1 MHIKQYTGLVLHI
14 CCSVAQSCLT
24 LCDPMDCT
32 MPGLLVLHYLP
43 EFAQSHVHWF
53 SDAIQPFYSLSPSSP
68 ALSLSH
74 IRLFSMSWLFALRGQ
89 SIGISASTSVL
100 PMNIQGWFPL
110 RLTGLLSL
118 LSKGLL
124 RIFSSTTVRK
134 HQFFSAQS
142 SLWSNSSG
150 SLPLQLG
157 NLLHVCTSHIMTFL
171 YPYETFFP
179 PLTCE
184 SYYFI

>member
-110 RLTGLLSL
+110 GLTGLISFLTKRLS
-118 LSKGLL
+118 
-124 RIFSSTTVRK
+124 RVFSSATIQK
-134 HQFFSAQS
+134 HQFFGTQ
-142 SLWSNSSG
+142 
-150 SLPLQLG
+150 LPLSISYIHTWLLKNQSFDYMDLCQQSDLYFLMCHLG
-157 NLLHVCTSHIMTFL
+157 LS
-171 YPYETFFP
+171 
-179 PLTCE
+179 
-184 SYYFI
+184 

>member
-1 MHIKQYTGLVLHI
+1 MNHSMTGFPVLF
-14 CCSVAQSCLT
+14 
-24 LCDPMDCT
+24 
-32 MPGLLVLHYLP
+32 P
-43 EFAQSHVHWF
+43 EFPQTHVHRV
-53 SDAIQPFYSLSPSSP
+53 SDAIQPSHPLSPSSP
-68 ALSLSH
+68 ALNLSH
-74 IRLFSMSWLFALRGQ
+74 IRVFSMSWLFASGGQ

-110 RLTGLLSL
+110 RLTGLISL
-118 LSKGLL
+118 LSKGFS
-124 RIFSSTTVRK
+124 RVFSSTTVRK

-142 SLWSNSSG
+142 SLWPNSIG

-157 NLLHVCTSHIMTFL
+157 SPLHICTSHIMAFL

-184 SYYFI
+184 NYYFI